1 MANWLNFLSPISNM
15 GKVPL
20 SPLASVFG
28 ADTSMGNMA
37 HQANQAVGGVLPQYS
52 WLDQLMNQ
60 QQQQKNMRRQPM
72 FSSALGRY
80 GGLG

>member
-28 ADTSMGNMA
+28 ADTSTGNMV

-60 QQQQKNMRRQPM
+60 QQKNMRRPPM
-72 FSSALGRY
+72 LSSTLGRY